1 MKRSTTIFCFRAALF
16 MLLYLPVNSVVIAQS
31 TPLCK
36 ITNLLTE
43 YTSTPIGIDVLKP
56 RFSWQMQVE
65 SNERGYF
72 QKAYQIVVNDDNG
85 NAVWNSGKQE
95 SDISLN
101 IEYRGIPLQ
110 AENRYTWHLTVWNQ
124 KNEELTAGSWFETGL
139 MNPSLQAWNGAKW
152 IGGAGDQIPFYSH
165 YFSVFKIGCTI
176 QLDAASGSSKA
187 SLVFGAND
195 KRLMDKNK
203 NVFNLSNKLNASY
216 IRVELDCSSLIK
228 KEDDFAQINVYR
240 VGYHP
245 EDKQDKPIGSVVVPT
260 SIINAI
266 NVYAAHTIWVESSVG
281 TLNFEV
287 DGQNIMISKPENHNI
302 YIPFGIQVNPMGV
315 GGDYI
320 GFPMVADVGFMLDK
334 HQKAA
339 FSNLQIRNFRSP
351 SNFLFAEEI
360 PDDGKYQGI
369 FAKVLQ
375 SGKTNVEIKNRSIVL
390 SGGNYGWFVVADPT
404 RNAMPMLRTVFDN
417 GNKTIRSA
425 RVYVTARGIYE
436 LWINGNRMGNDWF
449 NPGLS
454 QYDKTHFYQTYDVTS
469 LLQKGKNTVGV
480 MLGEGWWSGNLSYLP
495 VNWNYFGD
503 RQSLLMKMVIRFNDG
518 TSKTITSD
526 PSLWKYFANGPVR
539 YGSFFQGEVYDAT
552 KEQLIEKWAT
562 SKYDDSE
569 WSKAVEVFADGTTYK
584 DTLTEKDHQATIEKM
599 PVFHNPD
606 RAELIGQIGEN
617 VKQVNELTAQK
628 MSEVR
633 HGVYVYDMGQNM
645 VGVPCIRLE
654 GYKKGHV
661 ITFRFAEMQYPDLKE
676 YRENKDMI
684 MLENIR
690 AALAQ
695 DIYVCKGGKE
705 VFQPHFTFHGYRFI
719 EITGLNKPLPLSSV
733 TGKVLSSVQKITS
746 HYSSSNS
753 DVNRL
758 WENICWSMQG
768 NFLSIPTD
776 CPQRNERMG
785 WSGDISVF
793 SRTATYMG
801 MVPQFLRRHVLALR
815 DTQCDD
821 GRFADVAPIG
831 GGFGG
836 IVWGSAGITV
846 PWESYL
852 QYGDSSMLA
861 EHYDAMKRYIDYL
874 NRNIDAK
881 TGITTTGQLA
891 DWLSPEGNL
900 IGPVGVNNLVWDAY
914 YAYDLALMHRIAKI
928 LGKEE
933 DALRYATLFEARKQH
948 FNATYIDPETKKT
961 RQLFPPKISD
971 VQVSYIV
978 PLALNLLNDSNRIPA
993 ISHLVRNICN
1003 ESKDDKNIVRPP
1015 YSLMTGFVGTAWI
1028 SKVLSDNGLDSV
1040 AYRLLLQTTYP
1051 SWLYP
1056 VKQGATTIWERL
1068 NSYTLDNG
1076 FGGNNS
1082 MNSFNHYSFGSVGA
1096 WMYNYSLGIQRDEN
1110 SPGFKHFILRPTP
1123 DPDGIMTHAEGFYDS
1138 MYGRIESSW
1147 RQENGK
1153 TVYRITVPANT
1164 SATLSLKSSDENRIS
1179 ESGTAVKYAK
1189 GIRFLKSDNGKS
1201 FFELDSGSYS
1211 FEVQNQ

>member
-1 MKRSTTIFCFRAALF
+1 MKCVTTIFCFRAVLF
-16 MLLYLPVNSVVIAQS
+16 LLLYLPVNSVVIAQS
-31 TPLCK
+31 THLCK

-43 YTSTPIGIDVLKP
+43 YTSTPIGIDVAKP
-56 RFSWQMQVE
+56 RFSWQMQAE
-65 SNERGYF
+65 GNERGYF
-72 QKAYQIVVNDDNG
+72 QKAYQIEVNNDNG
-85 NAVWNSGKQE
+85 NPVWNSGKQK
-95 SDISLN
+95 SNISLN
-101 IEYRGIPLQ
+101 IEYRGTPLQ
-110 AENRYTWHLTVWNQ
+110 AETRYQWHLTVWNQ
-124 KNEELTAGSWFETGL
+124 KNEELTADSWFETGL
-139 MNPSLQAWNGAKW
+139 MDTTLQAWNGAKW
-152 IGGAGDQIPFYSH
+152 IGGTGEQIPFYSH

-176 QLDAASGSSKA
+176 QLDAVSGSSKA

-203 NVFNLSNKLNASY
+203 NVFNLSVKPNESY
-216 IRVELDCSSLIK
+216 IRVELDCSNLVNKEGDFALIK
-228 KEDDFAQINVYR
+228 VYR

-245 EDKQDKPIGSVVVPT
+245 EDKKDKPIGSVVVPT
-260 SIINAI
+260 SIINAG

-287 DGQNIMISKPENHNI
+287 DGQKIMIPKPANYNI
-302 YIPFGIQVNPMGV
+302 YIPFGIQVNPMGI

-320 GFPMVADVGFMLDK
+320 GFPMVADVGFMLEK

-339 FSNLQIRNFRSP
+339 FSNLQIRNYRSP
-351 SNFLFAEEI
+351 SNILFAEDI
-360 PDDGKYQGI
+360 PDNGEYEGI
-369 FAKVLQ
+369 FAKVLKA
-375 SGKTNVEIKNRSIVL
+375 GKINVEIKNHSIVF
-390 SGGNYGWFVVADPT
+390 SGDKHGCFVVADPT
-404 RNAMPMLRTVFDN
+404 RNSMPMLRSVFDN

-436 LWINGNRMGNDWF
+436 FWINGNRVGNDWF

-454 QYDKTHFYQTYDVTS
+454 QYDKTHFYQTYDVT
-469 LLQKGKNTVGV
+469 LQQGKNAIGI
-480 MLGEGWWSGNLSYLP
+480 MLGEGWWSGNMSYLP

-526 PSLWKYFANGPVR
+526 PSKWKYFANGPVR

-552 KEQLIEKWAT
+552 KEQLIEKWTT
-562 SKYDDSE
+562 SDYDDSA
-569 WSKAVEVFADGTTYK
+569 WSKAMEVSADGTTYK
-584 DTLTEKDHQATIEKM
+584 DSLTEKDHQATVEKM
-599 PVFHNPD
+599 PVFRNPD
-606 RAELIGQIGEN
+606 RTELIGQIGEN
-617 VKQVNELTAQK
+617 IKQVNELTAQK

-645 VGVPCIRLE
+645 VGVPCIHLE

-661 ITFRFAEMQYPDLKE
+661 ITFRFAEMQYPHLKE
-676 YRENKDMI
+676 YRKNKDMI

-695 DIYVCKGGKE
+695 DIYRCKGGKE
-705 VFQPHFTFHGYRFI
+705 TFQPHFTSHGYRFI

-733 TGKVLSSVQKITS
+733 KGKVLSSVQKITS
-746 HYSSSNS
+746 HYATSNS

-793 SRTATYMG
+793 ARTATYMG
-801 MVPQFLRRHVLALR
+801 MVSQFLRRHVLALR
-815 DTQCDD
+815 DTQYGD

-846 PWESYL
+846 PWELYI
-852 QYGDSSMLA
+852 QYEDSAMLA
-861 EHYDAMKRYIDYL
+861 EHYDAMKRYVDYL
-874 NRNIDAK
+874 NRNIDVK
-881 TGITTTGQLA
+881 TGTTITGQLA

-914 YAYDLALMHRIAKI
+914 YAYDLDLIHRIAKI
-928 LGKEE
+928 LGKE
-933 DALRYATLFEARKQH
+933 DDTRTYAMLLEKRKQH
-948 FNATYIDPETKKT
+948 FNATYIEPETKKT
-961 RQLFPPKISD
+961 RQLYPPKISD

-993 ISHLVRNICN
+993 VYHLVQNISH
-1003 ESKDDKNIVRPP
+1003 EAKDDKDIVRPP

-1028 SKVLSDNGLDSV
+1028 SKVLSDNGFDTI
-1040 AYRLLLQTTYP
+1040 AYRLLQQTTYP

-1068 NSYTLDNG
+1068 NSYTQENG

-1082 MNSFNHYSFGSVGA
+1082 MNSFNHYSFGAVGA
-1096 WMYNYSLGIQRDEN
+1096 WMYNYSLGIQRDES

-1123 DPDGIMTHAEGFYDS
+1123 DPDGTMTHAEGYYDS
-1138 MYGRIESSW
+1138 MYGRIKSSW
-1147 RQENGK
+1147 SQENGK
-1153 TVYRITVPANT
+1153 TVYQLTVPANT
-1164 SATLSLKSSDENRIS
+1164 SATLSLKESDVTRIS
-1179 ESGTAVKYAK
+1179 ESGTVVKYAK

-1201 FFELDSGSYS
+1201 FFELDSGSYC
-1211 FEVQNQ
+1211 FEVQGQ

>member
-1 MKRSTTIFCFRAALF
+1 MKRSTTISSFRVVLF
-16 MLLYLPVNSVVIAQS
+16 LLLYLLANSVVIAQKTS
-31 TPLCK
+31 LCK

-43 YTSTPIGIDVLKP
+43 YTSTPIGIDVTKP

-65 SNERGYF
+65 ANERGYF
-72 QKAYQIVVNDDNG
+72 QKAYQIVVNDDKG
-85 NAVWNSGKQE
+85 NTVWNSGKQK
-95 SDISLN
+95 SNISLN
-101 IEYRGIPLQ
+101 IEYRGAPLHP
-110 AENRYTWHLTVWNQ
+110 ETRYEWYLTVWNQ

-139 MNPSLQAWNGAKW
+139 MSPSLQAWNGAKW
-152 IGGAGDQIPFYSH
+152 IGGTGDQIPFYSQ
-165 YFSVFKIGCTI
+165 YFSVFKIGCTV
-176 QLDAASGSSKA
+176 QLDAVSGSSKA

-216 IRVELDCSSLIK
+216 IRVELDCSNLINK
-228 KEDDFAQINVYR
+228 KDDFAQIQVYR

-245 EDKQDKPIGSVVVPT
+245 EDKQDKPIGSVEIPT
-260 SIINAI
+260 SIINAS
-266 NVYAAHTIWVESSVG
+266 NVYAAHTILVESSVG

-287 DGQNIMISKPENHNI
+287 DGQKVMIPKPANHNI
-302 YIPFGIQVNPMGV
+302 YIPFGIQVNPMGI

-334 HQKAA
+334 RQKAA
-339 FSNLQIRNFRSP
+339 FSNLQIRNYRSP
-351 SNFLFAEEI
+351 SNILFAEDI
-360 PDDGKYQGI
+360 PDNGKYQGI
-369 FAKVLQ
+369 FAKMLKG
-375 SGKTNVEIKNRSIVL
+375 GKINVEIKNHSIIL
-390 SGGNYGWFVVADPT
+390 SGGNHGCFVVADPT

-417 GNKTIRSA
+417 GNKKIRSA

-436 LWINGNRMGNDWF
+436 LWINGKRVGNDWF
-449 NPGLS
+449 DPGLS

-469 LLQKGKNTVGV
+469 LLHKGKNAVGV

-526 PSLWKYFANGPVR
+526 PSKWKYFANGPVR

-552 KEQLIEKWAT
+552 KEQLIKKWTT
-562 SKYDDSE
+562 SDYADSA
-569 WSKAVEVFADGTTYK
+569 WSTTVEVLTDGTTYK
-584 DTLTEKDHQATIEKM
+584 DSLTEKDHQATVEKM
-599 PVFHNPD
+599 PVFSNTD
-606 RAELIGQIGEN
+606 QAELIGQIGET
-617 VKQVNELTAQK
+617 VKQVNELTAQRV
-628 MSEVR
+628 SEVR
-633 HGVYVYDMGQNM
+633 RGVYVYDMGQNM
-645 VGVPCIRLE
+645 VGVPSIYLE

-661 ITFRFAEMQYPDLKE
+661 ITFRFAEMLYPNLKE

-695 DIYVCKGGKE
+695 DIYRCKGGKE
-705 VFQPHFTFHGYRFI
+705 TFQPRFTFHGYRYI
-719 EITGLNKPLPLSSV
+719 EITGLDKLLPLSFV
-733 TGKVLSSVQKITS
+733 KGKVLSSVPKITS
-746 HYSSSNS
+746 HYSTSNP

-815 DTQCDD
+815 DTQYGD

-852 QYGDSSMLA
+852 QYGDSAMLA
-861 EHYDAMKRYIDYL
+861 EHYDAMKRYVDYL

-900 IGPVGVNNLVWDAY
+900 IGPVGVNDLVWDAC

-928 LGKEE
+928 LSKED
-933 DALRYATLFEARKQH
+933 DATTYATLFEKRKQH
-948 FNATYIDPETKKT
+948 FNAMYIDSETKKT
-961 RQLFPPKISD
+961 RQLFPPKICD
-971 VQVSYIV
+971 NQVSYVV
-978 PLALNLLNDSNRIPA
+978 PLALNLLNDSNREPA
-993 ISHLVRNICN
+993 IRHLVRNISH
-1003 ESKDDKNIVRPP
+1003 EVKDDKGIIRPP

-1028 SKVLSDNGLDSV
+1028 SKVLSDNGLDSI
-1040 AYRLLLQTTYP
+1040 AYRLLRQTTYP

-1068 NSYTLDNG
+1068 NSYTLENG

-1082 MNSFNHYSFGSVGA
+1082 MNSFNHYSFG
-1096 WMYNYSLGIQRDEN
+1096 
-1110 SPGFKHFILRPTP
+1110 
-1123 DPDGIMTHAEGFYDS
+1123 
-1138 MYGRIESSW
+1138 
-1147 RQENGK
+1147 
-1153 TVYRITVPANT
+1153 
-1164 SATLSLKSSDENRIS
+1164 
-1179 ESGTAVKYAK
+1179 
-1189 GIRFLKSDNGKS
+1189 
-1201 FFELDSGSYS
+1201 
-1211 FEVQNQ
+1211 